1 MQCACSVEYSSTCFD
16 KRCQNLRVYTV
27 LSRGPQRDGNPVQ
40 GGEEIQEIQL
50 KIANEKLYISVGTE
64 LRRRRVT

>member
-1 MQCACSVEYSSTCFD
+1 M
-16 KRCQNLRVYTV
+16 LRENGRHSK
-27 LSRGPQRDGNPVQ
+27 LRGPQRDGNSVQ

-50 KIANEKLYISVGTE
+50 KIANEKLYILVGIGTCRVDVE